1 MEKEI
6 QNTKNTN
13 LKNNINNEESLTEK
27 KNYNLNEFNYSFENK
42 KEIND
47 NNNIINFFSNIILEK
62 ESENKN
68 DNDIADF
75 DEDNKEE
82 NIEFKTI
89 LDDLNKNIEINV
101 KELENENYKE
111 CQEILE
117 ILKYPRSD
125 KNIRGGISP
134 FKPLLKPKKIS
145 LVGKVF
151 YNIPD
156 DENNNTDNN
165 NNTTENTTY
174 NCNNNGNFL

>member
-42 KEIND
+42 KEVND
-47 NNNIINFFSNIILEK
+47 NNNVINYFSNIILEK

-125 KNIRGGISP
+125 KNIRGV
-134 FKPLLKPKKIS
+134 FHLLN
-145 LVGKVF
+145 L
-151 YNIPD
+151 Y
-156 DENNNTDNN
+156 
-165 NNTTENTTY
+165 
-174 NCNNNGNFL
+174 

>member
-47 NNNIINFFSNIILEK
+47 NNNVINFFSNIILEK

-174 NCNNNGNFL
+174 NYNNNGNFL

>member
-6 QNTKNTN
+6 QNTKNSN

-174 NCNNNGNFL
+174 NYNNNGNFL

>member
-6 QNTKNTN
+6 QNTKNSN

-42 KEIND
+42 KEVND
-47 NNNIINFFSNIILEK
+47 NNNVINYFSNIILEK

-82 NIEFKTI
+82 NNEFKTI

-101 KELENENYKE
+101 KEIENDNHKE
-111 CQEILE
+111 CQEILD

-134 FKPLLKPKKIS
+134 FKPLLAPKKIS
-145 LVGKVF
+145 LEGRILVSH
-151 YNIPD
+151 NNPD

-165 NNTTENTTY
+165 NNTTENTTFNY
-174 NCNNNGNFL
+174 KLF

>member
-1 MEKEI
+1 M
-6 QNTKNTN
+6 
-13 LKNNINNEESLTEK
+13 
-27 KNYNLNEFNYSFENK
+27 
-42 KEIND
+42 
-47 NNNIINFFSNIILEK
+47 
-62 ESENKN
+62 
-68 DNDIADF
+68 
-75 DEDNKEE
+75 
-82 NIEFKTI
+82 
-89 LDDLNKNIEINV
+89 
-101 KELENENYKE
+101 
-111 CQEILE
+111 E

-174 NCNNNGNFL
+174 NYNNNGNFL

>member
-6 QNTKNTN
+6 QNTKNSN
-13 LKNNINNEESLTEK
+13 FKNNINNEESLTEK
-27 KNYNLNEFNYSFENK
+27 NNYNLNEFNYSFENK

-47 NNNIINFFSNIILEK
+47 NNNVINFFSNIILEK

-82 NIEFKTI
+82 NNEFRTI

-101 KELENENYKE
+101 KEIENENYKE

-174 NCNNNGNFL
+174 NYNNNGNFL

>member
-174 NCNNNGNFL
+174 NYNNNGNFL

>member
-27 KNYNLNEFNYSFENK
+27 KNYNLNEFNYSIENK

-47 NNNIINFFSNIILEK
+47 NNNVINYFSNIILEK

>member
-6 QNTKNTN
+6 QNTKNSN

-42 KEIND
+42 KEVND
-47 NNNIINFFSNIILEK
+47 NNNVINYFSNIILEK

-82 NIEFKTI
+82 NNEFKTI

-174 NCNNNGNFL
+174 NYNNNGNFL

>member
-42 KEIND
+42 KEVND
-47 NNNIINFFSNIILEK
+47 NNNVINFFSNIILEK

-174 NCNNNGNFL
+174 NYNNNGNFL

>member
-6 QNTKNTN
+6 QNIKNSN
-13 LKNNINNEESLTEK
+13 IINNTINEENLAEK

-42 KEIND
+42 KEVND
-47 NNNIINFFSNIILEK
+47 NNNVINYFSNIILEK

-82 NIEFKTI
+82 NNEFKTI

-174 NCNNNGNFL
+174 NYNNNGNFL

>member
-6 QNTKNTN
+6 QNTKNSN

-42 KEIND
+42 KEVND
-47 NNNIINFFSNIILEK
+47 NNNVINYFSNIILEK

-82 NIEFKTI
+82 NNEFKTI

-174 NCNNNGNFL
+174 NYNNNGNIL

>member
-6 QNTKNTN
+6 QNTKNSN
-13 LKNNINNEESLTEK
+13 LKININNEESLTEK

-42 KEIND
+42 KEVND
-47 NNNIINFFSNIILEK
+47 NNNVINYFSNIILEK

-82 NIEFKTI
+82 NNEFKTI

-174 NCNNNGNFL
+174 NYNNKGNFL

>member
-6 QNTKNTN
+6 QNTKNAN

-47 NNNIINFFSNIILEK
+47 NNNVINFFSNIILEK

-174 NCNNNGNFL
+174 NYNNNGNFL

>member
-6 QNTKNTN
+6 QSIKNPN
-13 LKNNINNEESLTEK
+13 IKNNTINEENLTEK

-42 KEIND
+42 KEVND
-47 NNNIINFFSNIILEK
+47 NNNVINYFSNIILEK

-82 NIEFKTI
+82 NNEFKTI

-174 NCNNNGNFL
+174 NYNNNGNFL

>member
-6 QNTKNTN
+6 QNTKNAN

-47 NNNIINFFSNIILEK
+47 NNNVINYFSNIILEK

-174 NCNNNGNFL
+174 NYNNNGNFL

>member
-6 QNTKNTN
+6 QNTKNAN
-13 LKNNINNEESLTEK
+13 LKNNINNEECLTEK

-47 NNNIINFFSNIILEK
+47 NNNVINYFSNIILEK

-174 NCNNNGNFL
+174 NYNNNGNFL

>member
-1 MEKEI
+1 MCAY
-6 QNTKNTN
+6 QSLR
-13 LKNNINNEESLTEK
+13 LKCLKININNEESLTEK

-42 KEIND
+42 KEVND
-47 NNNIINFFSNIILEK
+47 NNNVINYFSNIILEK

-82 NIEFKTI
+82 NNEFKTI

-174 NCNNNGNFL
+174 NYNNNGNFL